1 MMGNVLSAVVWI
13 QSTTFASYMLSRV
26 IGGLSEGNVQLAI
39 AILSDVTSA
48 ADRSKA
54 LASVGIAFAICFCVG
69 PPIGAYFASRPFPP
83 SIIQGLELNI
93 YATPA
98 TLTLVL
104 LVLETIFLVV
114 ALPETRFSRRKEGKS
129 VEIDLGDEPAP
140 SPATSRSVQ
149 LRGKSVKDRL
159 QLLKSMS
166 TLHFLFLGAFSG
178 VEFTL
183 TFLTFDREY
192 LVLSLAYPEAN
203 RLFPFSAALP
213 PFLSGAWNSR
223 TLLLNW
229 TWHVHGQK
237 YPFAAARL

>member
-1 MMGNVLSAVVWI
+1 MVSPHIGSLSDKYGRKRVLLFTMLGNILSAVVWI
-13 QSTTFASYMLSRV
+13 QSTTFTSYMLSRV

-83 SIIQGLELNI
+83 NVIQGLELNI

-98 TLTLVL
+98 ALTLVL
-104 LVLETIFLVV
+104 LVLETIFLAA
-114 ALPETRFSRRKEGKS
+114 ALPETRFSQKKGGKS
-129 VEIDLGDEPAP
+129 VEFDLGEEVAP
-140 SPATSRSVQ
+140 SPTASRSVQ
-149 LRGKSVKDRL
+149 LRGKSAKDRL

-166 TLHFLFLGAFSG
+166 TLHFLFLGTFSG

-192 LVLSLAYPEAN
+192 LIHSPA
-203 RLFPFSAALP
+203 
-213 PFLSGAWNSR
+213 
-223 TLLLNW
+223 
-229 TWHVHGQK
+229 
-237 YPFAAARL
+237 

>member
-1 MMGNVLSAVVWI
+1 MVGNILSAVVWI

-26 IGGLSEGNVQLAI
+26 IGGLSEGNVQLAV

-54 LASVGIAFAICFCVG
+54 LASVGIAFAICFCIG

-83 SIIQGLELNI
+83 NIIQGLELNI

-98 TLTLVL
+98 ALTLAL
-104 LVLETIFLVV
+104 LVLETIFLIA
-114 ALPETRFSRRKEGKS
+114 ALKETRFSQKEGKS
-129 VEIDLGDEPAP
+129 AEFDLGDETPP
-140 SPATSRSVQ
+140 SPTASRSVQ
-149 LRGKSVKDRL
+149 LRGKSVEDRL
-159 QLLKSMS
+159 RLLKSMS

-192 LVLSLAYPEAN
+192 LIHSPA
-203 RLFPFSAALP
+203 
-213 PFLSGAWNSR
+213 
-223 TLLLNW
+223 
-229 TWHVHGQK
+229 
-237 YPFAAARL
+237 

>member
-1 MMGNVLSAVVWI
+1 MLGNILSAVVWI

-39 AILSDVTSA
+39 AILSDISSA

-83 SIIQGLELNI
+83 NIIQGLELNI

-98 TLTLVL
+98 ALTLVL
-104 LVLETIFLVV
+104 LVLETGFLAV
-114 ALPETRFSRRKEGKS
+114 ALPETRFSQKNEGKS
-129 VEIDLGDEPAP
+129 VEVDDNAA
-140 SPATSRSVQ
+140 SPGPSRSVQ
-149 LRGKSVKDRL
+149 LRGKSVQDRL
-159 QLLKSMS
+159 RLLKSMS
-166 TLHFLFLGAFSG
+166 TLHFLFLGIFSG

-192 LVLSLAYPEAN
+192 LI
-203 RLFPFSAALP
+203 FSP
-213 PFLSGAWNSR
+213 SPSR
-223 TLLLNW
+223 I
-229 TWHVHGQK
+229 
-237 YPFAAARL
+237 